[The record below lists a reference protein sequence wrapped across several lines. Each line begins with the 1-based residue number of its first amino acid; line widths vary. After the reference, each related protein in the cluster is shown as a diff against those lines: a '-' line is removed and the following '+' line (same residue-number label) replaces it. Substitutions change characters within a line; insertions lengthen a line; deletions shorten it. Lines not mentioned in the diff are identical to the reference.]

1 MHRRIPNILTI
12 LRILLALSGAAALWT
27 SYDWSQTG
35 LVPLWLGDPMVAAR
49 SLAAFAL
56 IAFIIAAATD
66 WLDGWLARRW
76 EAHSSLGEMLDPI
89 ADKLLVD
96 AYLIVYML
104 ILGTPVDI
112 AVPVFAIVARDA
124 IMTGM
129 RLLPGADSAGSGA
142 ATLAVS
148 PAAKLKTALAMIV
161 AGFPLIAQ
169 PLGWQAHDFVLTG
182 WILVLWITAA
192 LSLLT
197 AWNYFRK

>member
-1 MHRRIPNILTI
+1 MQRQTPNILTI

-35 LVPLWLGDPMVAAR
+35 LVPLWLGDPMMAAR
-49 SLAAFAL
+49 SMAAFAL

-76 EAHSSLGEMLDPI
+76 EARSSLGETLDPI

-112 AVPVFAIVARDA
+112 AVPVFAMVARDA
-124 IMTGM
+124 IMTGV
-129 RLLPGADSAGSGA
+129 RLLPGANNAGGGSTA
-142 ATLAVS
+142 LAVS

-169 PLGWQAHDFVLTG
+169 PLGWQTHDFVVTG
-182 WILVLWITAA
+182 WILALWITAA